1 MEKNSITGLGPAE
14 TTEPVNVEN
23 AIKNFEAN
31 GFTVKHFATG
41 EEAAAYLDKA
51 IDGTTVGF
59 GDSHT
64 LIDMHVA
71 DMLAKHNY
79 IVDPNACPD
88 NVFIP
93 VVEKALNTEVF
104 LTSVN
109 GASETGEMVNI
120 DSTGNRVAGSLFGHK
135 KVYYVFS
142 VNKLMP
148 TLEKAIWRARNIA
161 APINAKRFGF
171 KTPCAVKGDRC
182 YDCASPDRIC
192 NALTI
197 YLRKM
202 KNVESE
208 VVMIDEELGL

>member
-41 EEAAAYLDKA
+41 AEAAAYLDKA

-171 KTPCAVKGDRC
+171 KTPCAVRGDRC
-182 YDCASPDRIC
+182 YNCKSPDRIC
-192 NALTI
+192 NKLVI
-197 YLRKM
+197 YM
-202 KNVESE
+202 KQGKRMEE
-208 VVMIDEELGL
+208 EIILIDEPMGY

>member
-64 LIDMHVA
+64 LIAMHVA
-71 DMLAKHNY
+71 DRLAKHNY

-88 NVFIP
+88 GVFGL

-120 DSTGNRVAGSLFGHK
+120 DSSGNRVAGSLFGHK

-171 KTPCAVKGDRC
+171 KTPCAVRGDRC
-182 YDCASPDRIC
+182 YNCKSPDRIC
-192 NALTI
+192 NKLVI
-197 YLRKM
+197 YM
-202 KNVESE
+202 KQGKRMKEEIVL
-208 VVMIDEELGL
+208 IDEPMGY

>member
-1 MEKNSITGLGPAE
+1 MEKNIITGLGPAE
-14 TTEPVNVEN
+14 ETEPANVEA

-41 EEAAAYLDKA
+41 EEATAYLDKE

-64 LIDMHVA
+64 LIAMHVA
-71 DMLAKHNY
+71 DRLAKHNY

-182 YDCASPDRIC
+182 YNCKSPDRIC
-192 NALTI
+192 NKLVI
-197 YLRKM
+197 YM
-202 KNVESE
+202 KQGKRMEE
-208 VVMIDEELGL
+208 EIILIDESLGF

>member
-109 GASETGEMVNI
+109 GAAETGEMVNI

-171 KTPCAVKGDRC
+171 KTPCAVRGDRC
-182 YDCASPDRIC
+182 YNCKSPDRIC
-192 NALTI
+192 NKLVI
-197 YLRKM
+197 YM
-202 KNVESE
+202 KQGKQMEEEIVL
-208 VVMIDEELGL
+208 IDEPMGY